1 MLCSVPKNEVRLLL
15 TDTGSVGREFEA
27 RSTLAAVAAR
37 TVDAVC
43 ISLAQIIAIA
53 TLINI

>member
-15 TDTGSVGREFEA
+15 TNTGSVGREFEA
-27 RSTLAAVAAR
+27 RSTFAAVAAG

-43 ISLAQIIAIA
+43 ISLAQIIAVA
-53 TLINI
+53 ALINV